1 MRKILLFCSILFVS
15 YAPGALAAGHFTFDT
30 PSQQAY
36 RSLTSLRLQEGLQQL
51 VIVQQADPDNL
62 IPVFL
67 ENYADFFTL
76 FMNEDPDDYSVMY
89 PRMGQ
94 RISRLESGDN
104 SDPWYR
110 YCLSMIRVQRAAV
123 SIKFGHLWDA
133 AWDIRKAYQ
142 LIKDNR
148 KKFPAFT
155 PNQLLYGTLDAITGT
170 IPKGYRWVASLLGM
184 TGSLTEGTALVRQF
198 ALGGDPLAR
207 MLAPE
212 SAFLYPYLCFY
223 LNNQQDVAL
232 RFIRDQQLDLV
243 NNHLLAFM
251 AANLGIN
258 HQASAY
264 AAAVIQHRNMSDAYL
279 RTPVWDFEMGYA
291 ELYRLQFESAT
302 RYLERFLQN
311 FRGKFYVKDAC
322 QKLSWCYYLMGNQAR
337 AEEIRQWVR
346 TRGNTDAEADKQ
358 ALQEAKSGHWSNPLL
373 LRARLLSDGGYHH
386 EAAALLQGKTEDD
399 FSGTADKLEFAYRTA
414 RIYDALD
421 MTDAAIRSYL
431 ITIRIGRDRKEYFA
445 ARAAL
450 QLGQLYESR
459 GDKNKAIA
467 YYQDCLGMDDHDY
480 KNSLDQKAKSGI
492 ARCKGK

>member
-1 MRKILLFCSILFVS
+1 MRKILRYWIILFS
-15 YAPGALAAGHFTFDT
+15 FPGTAVLASDHFIFDT
-30 PSQQAY
+30 PCQQAY

-51 VIVQQADPDNL
+51 AIARQADPGNL
-62 IPVFL
+62 VPVFL

-76 FMNEDPDDYSVMY
+76 FMNEDPDDYKVMY
-89 PRMGQ
+89 PRIGE
-94 RISRLESGDN
+94 RIDRLESGDDK
-104 SDPWYR
+104 DPWYR

-148 KKFPAFT
+148 KRFPGFT
-155 PNQLLYGTLDAITGT
+155 PNQLLYGILDAVTGI
-170 IPKGYRWVASLLGM
+170 IPKGYRWIASLLGM

-198 ALGGDPLAR
+198 ALGKDPLAK

-223 LNNQQDVAL
+223 LSNQQDAAM
-232 RFIRDQQLDLV
+232 RFIREQQLDLV

-264 AAAVIQHRNMSDAYL
+264 AAAVIQHRNISDAYL
-279 RTPVWDFEMGYA
+279 HTSVWDFEMGYA
-291 ELYRLQFESAT
+291 ELYHLQYASAAG
-302 RYLERFLQN
+302 YLERFLQN

-322 QKLSWCYYLMGNQAR
+322 QKLSWCYYLMGSQSR
-337 AEEIRQWVR
+337 AEEVRQWIR

-358 ALQEAKSGHWSNPLL
+358 ALQEAKSGRWANPLL

-399 FSGTADKLEFAYRTA
+399 FTGIADKLEFAYRTA
-414 RIYDALD
+414 RIYDALN
-421 MTDAAIRSYL
+421 MSDAAIRSYL

-445 ARAAL
+445 ARSAL
-450 QLGQLYESR
+450 QLGQLYESM
-459 GDKNKAIA
+459 GDKTKAIN
-467 YYQDCLGMDDHDY
+467 YYQE
-480 KNSLDQKAKSGI
+480 
-492 ARCKGK
+492 